1 MKKAALYRAW
11 PSACLKGAALCS
23 RLKPSDPGGA
33 FVNRFAA
40 ACFAVLLGA
49 CASPALTP
57 EAEAQT
63 RAPTLAVG
71 EWTRVEPE
79 PIMSGFQR
87 ISATCSD
94 APGSNPAY
102 AFWARR
108 GTGNGLV
115 IFFDGGGACW
125 DDLTCS
131 VPWLATG
138 RPDDGFY
145 KAEILPGDD
154 PSRFGGMFLV
164 NDERNPVRDWSFI
177 YVPYCT
183 GDVHLGSNTT
193 AYRDVDSGEQFEIRH
208 RGADNFRVVLAWARA
223 NMGQPQNLLV
233 TGSSAGAYG
242 AVGHYVRIRDAFPR
256 ARAIMLGDAG
266 QGVTTPE
273 FAELRDDRWGA
284 RAARVLRGND
294 GSAPADDMAVARLA
308 ALYPNDI
315 FAQFTTAND
324 RTQAGFYALM
334 GVDDACTAWREK
346 MTRDLTARQA
356 APNFRSYVAAGDTHT
371 ILRSQ
376 RFFTETSGGET
387 FVDWFAALIRG
398 ERPENRACVDCQP
411 PPQRCGF

>member
-1 MKKAALYRAW
+1 L
-11 PSACLKGAALCS
+11 
-23 RLKPSDPGGA
+23 
-33 FVNRFAA
+33 NRFVA
-40 ACFAVLLGA
+40 ACFALLV
-49 CASPALTP
+49 SVFALP
-57 EAEAQT
+57 EAAAQT
-63 RAPTLAVG
+63 PPTG
-71 EWTRVEPE
+71 EWTRITPE
-79 PIMSGFQR
+79 PILSGFQR
-87 ISATCSD
+87 ITATCSD
-94 APGSNPAY
+94 APGTDPAFS
-102 AFWARR
+102 FWIRR
-108 GTGNGLV
+108 GTSDGLV

-131 VPWLATG
+131 VPWLASG

-154 PSRFGGMFLV
+154 PNRFGGMFLV

-193 AYRDVDSGEQFEIRH
+193 HYRDVDSGEDFEIRH

-223 NMGQPQNLLV
+223 NMATPQRLLV
-233 TGSSAGAYG
+233 AGSSAGAYG

-256 ARAIMLGDAG
+256 ARAVMLGDAG

-273 FAELRDDRWGA
+273 FAELRDGRWGA
-284 RAARVLRGND
+284 RAARSLRGSD
-294 GSAPADDMAVARLA
+294 GAAPPDDMAVSRLA
-308 ALYPNDI
+308 ALYPNDV

-334 GVDDACTAWREK
+334 GVNDACTAWTAK
-346 MTRDLTARQA
+346 MRNDLTERQT
-356 APNFRSYVAAGDTHT
+356 APNFRSYVAAGDAHT
-371 ILRSQ
+371 ILRAQ

-387 FVDWFAALIRG
+387 FVDWFSALIRG
-398 ERPENRACVDCQP
+398 ALPENRACVDCQP